1 MLTMTK
7 DSMETYASGTRK
19 NLVSKT
25 EEIKCYNIMKQYK
38 MINFD
43 NIAKVNIKEHNLNWP
58 QIRNHQ
64 YRILLIGG
72 TRSRK
77 TNALFNIIN
86 HKLYTDKIHFYAKDP
101 YEVKY
106 QVLINNRDSARSSA
120 IMILKF

>member
-1 MLTMTK
+1 
-7 DSMETYASGTRK
+7 METYASGTRK

-25 EEIKCYNIMKQYK
+25 EEIKCNNIMKQYK

-43 NIAKVNIKEHNLNWP
+43 DVVKTNIKEHNLNWA

-77 TNALFNIIN
+77 TNALFNMIN
-86 HKLYTDKIHFYAKDP
+86 HKLYTDKIHFYEKNP
-101 YEVKY
+101 YEAKY
-106 QVLINNRDSARSSA
+106 QVLINNRDNAGSSA

>member
-25 EEIKCYNIMKQYK
+25 EEIKCNNIMKQYK

-43 NIAKVNIKEHNLNWP
+43 NIAKVNIKEHNLNWL

-86 HKLYTDKIHFYAKDP
+86 HKLCTDKIYSYPKDP
-101 YEVKY
+101 YEPKY
-106 QVLINNRDSARSSA
+106 QVLINNRDSAGSSA